1 MQPAPF
7 LLILIAV
14 HLPVSCRPRLQV
26 AERPVLQQSSRNT
39 GSPLRRLFIWVEKK
53 HHHGNSLIVL
63 PVRTATNYV
72 VSIFDLKRKR
82 FLCMDSMGEPYN
94 SRKMEQRDCLF
105 QHNWSANHQNVFTL
119 LSGGRLLQLERVK
132 NQAAQRE
139 PPEPSS
145 ALLERLLIPL
155 MKRQKRSDQVDP
167 SDPLRTE
174 SHPTK
179 DLKDVEQS
187 LPEQD
192 QAGAVSKET
201 ITSCHDPLR
210 VLQPNAPIS
219 PVKNNI
225 ADQASEVSKETIT
238 SLDEPLLVLQLN
250 APISP
255 AEDNTADQ
263 AKQE

>member
-1 MQPAPF
+1 TSICNP
-7 LLILIAV
+7 L
-14 HLPVSCRPRLQV
+14 C
-26 AERPVLQQSSRNT
+26 
-39 GSPLRRLFIWVEKK
+39 SP
-53 HHHGNSLIVL
+53 
-63 PVRTATNYV
+63 
-72 VSIFDLKRKR
+72 
-82 FLCMDSMGEPYN
+82 
-94 SRKMEQRDCLF
+94 QDCLF

-225 ADQASEVSKETIT
+225 ADQVVGIGQVLDTNSHSSSESYLFIEMCSK
-238 SLDEPLLVLQLN
+238 LYF
-250 APISP
+250 
-255 AEDNTADQ
+255 
-263 AKQE
+263 